1 MQSSRA
7 RVGRRGALILK
18 TDLILTAARG
28 DILIYNHVRR
38 LLNETIFYSVKKQ
51 SSTRSSILILLLLIL
66 DVMILEC
73 QVESLVSLPLR
84 LLIYDQLMTGLLFR
98 RVHDLMAWT

>member
-28 DILIYNHVRR
+28 GILIYNHGRR

-66 DVMILEC
+66 DVMLEC
-73 QVESLVSLPLR
+73 QVESSCAGVSSITAINL
-84 LLIYDQLMTGLLFR
+84 
-98 RVHDLMAWT
+98 